1 MRVNFF
7 GSYYVSKQGAS
18 LMAKSKKGG
27 VIINVA
33 SIAGI
38 EGTK

>member
-1 MRVNFF
+1 MKINFF
-7 GSYYVSKQGAS
+7 GSYYISKQGAS
-18 LMAKSKKGG
+18 LIAKSKKGG

-38 EGTK
+38 